1 LIAELAGSNQCD
13 VIENLHIIFKNCAG
27 SMQRTY
33 GFAER
38 AQHDATWRM
47 NVADRL
53 NIGPRFVNSGVNPKF
68 GIRATSAG
76 ELTTVDVELEQVI
89 DLHKCRAHSWR
100 KNEPVGARDAGAYV
114 SERRRDALLVQNMAG
129 SDDVLLD
136 LFYIHRLYLPYVSH
150 TQMSNSDGPLE
161 GWRV

>member
-1 LIAELAGSNQCD
+1 
-13 VIENLHIIFKNCAG
+13 
-27 SMQRTY
+27 MQRAY

-89 DLHKCRAHSWR
+89 DLHECRAHSWR

-114 SERRRDALLVQNMAG
+114 SERRRDALLVQNVAG
-129 SDDVLLD
+129 GDDVLLD
-136 LFYIHRLYLPYVSH
+136 LVYVHWLLFPYFSPA
-150 TQMSNSDGPLE
+150 QMSNSAKQCERIDHIDYGAYFSIAFDETAAKNRRASKNP
-161 GWRV
+161 